1 MNSDK
6 VAEVAAR
13 MERRDR
19 AREDEAARLEEV
31 RARGAVP
38 DGCCPD
44 IPEAPA
50 RGPFRLVQMRALYPA
65 GENGFTSKPAG
76 YMGRSTM
83 QAADAFDVMEAKA
96 RAAHARKVTR
106 AKAAKKPALSYRPPF
121 TPGQVAMG
129 RLYRDLVEKHACA
142 GVRGSSLETLS
153 QGGGG
158 QGGEFIDAVLR
169 DRQRLQ
175 LLRDRIGFGV
185 FLAPR
190 RVSAHSMDRG
200 TRRAISDLQL
210 VDAVC
215 IEGLAVSA
223 VLARFGWGRTAKLN
237 QRLAAR
243 LAELLDAMMGP
254 KRRPPIGAVWFD
266 AEPVEASPEKNVG
279 P

>member
-1 MNSDK
+1 MNSD
-6 VAEVAAR
+6 EVSEVSDR
-13 MERRDR
+13 LERRDR
-19 AREDEAARLEEV
+19 AREDEAARLAEV
-31 RARGAVP
+31 RARGVVP

-50 RGPFRLVQMRALYPA
+50 RGPFRLVQMQALYPE
-65 GENGFTSKPAG
+65 GEDGFTSKPAG

-106 AKAAKKPALSYRPPF
+106 AKAAKQPAPSYRPPF

-142 GVRGSSLETLS
+142 GVKGSSLETLS

-169 DRQRLQ
+169 DRQRLK
-175 LLRDRIGFGV
+175 LLQDRIGSGV

-190 RVSAHSMDRG
+190 RASAHSMDRG
-200 TRRAISDLQL
+200 TRRAISDRHL

-215 IEGLAVSA
+215 IEGHAVSA
-223 VLARFGWGRTAKLN
+223 VLTRCGWSQKADLTR
-237 QRLAAR
+237 RLTAR

-254 KRRPPIGAVWFD
+254 KRRAPIGAVWFD
-266 AEPVEASPEKNVG
+266 SGLTEEPLEKNVG